1 MNKDLLM
8 LHIEFYSWLE
18 ILEVFSQ
25 VLAKFVCLLIPDSY
39 IK

>member
-8 LHIEFYSWLE
+8 LCITYYKGLE
-18 ILEVFSQ
+18 YFWFSQ
-25 VLAKFVCLLIPDSY
+25 VLAKFVCLLIPDRY